1 MTVLRRLVTRVL
13 IGGEPEDV
21 YLDGD
26 EIVISGHMR
35 IYADE
40 AVGLA
45 AALIEVA
52 TQYAMRKLVDT
63 PPYCHRCGAPHDGKC
78 LRGDDQ

>member
-1 MTVLRRLVTRVL
+1 MTQRVL
-13 IGGEPEDV
+13 IGGEPEDI
-21 YLDGD
+21 YSDGD
-26 EIVISGHMR
+26 DIVISGHLR

-40 AVGLA
+40 AVALA

-63 PPYCHRCGAPHDGKC
+63 PPYCLRCGAPHNGKC